1 MKKFSSAGLFTAI
14 VVTVL
19 GLGACS
25 SQSYND
31 VYRYG
36 SPALL
41 IEANYAAADALLDQL
56 GDRLSPNQPIITATL
71 VSIDELERSS
81 TFGRLSS
88 EQISARFSQAGQRMI
103 EMKFRDNVY
112 MKRDQGEL
120 LLTREI
126 RDVAQQHKAQA
137 VIVGTYGVSNEA
149 VFVNLKVIEP
159 NTNVVM
165 AVYDYA
171 LPKDNDIRS
180 MLR

>member
-1 MKKFSSAGLFTAI
+1 MKKISSTGLLSAFLVA
-14 VVTVL
+14 VL
-19 GLGACS
+19 GLSACS
-25 SQSYND
+25 SQSYSD

-41 IEANYAAADALLDQL
+41 IDANYAAADALLKQL
-56 GDRLSPNQPIITATL
+56 KDRLSPNQPLIAATL
-71 VSIDELERSS
+71 VSIDDLERSS

-149 VFVNLKVIEP
+149 VFVNLKVIKP
-159 NTNVVM
+159 STNVVM

-171 LPKDNDIRS
+171 LPKDSDIRS

>member
-1 MKKFSSAGLFTAI
+1 MKKSPSLGWLSLAVATTL
-14 VVTVL
+14 VL
-19 GLGACS
+19 AACS
-25 SQSYND
+25 GQTYNAN
-31 VYRYG
+31 YRSG

-41 IEANYAAADALLDQL
+41 IKANYAAADALRNQL
-56 GDRLSPNQPIITATL
+56 KDRISTNQPLIAATL
-71 VSIDELERSS
+71 VSIDDLERSS

-88 EQISARFSQAGQRMI
+88 EQISAGFSRAGYRMI

-126 RDVAQQHKAQA
+126 RDVAKQHKAQA
-137 VIVGTYGVSNEA
+137 VIVGTYAVSNEA

-165 AVYDYA
+165 AVHDYA
-171 LPKDNDIRS
+171 LPKDGNIRS

>member
-1 MKKFSSAGLFTAI
+1 MRRNPSLPWLSLT
-14 VVTVL
+14 VVAAL
-19 GLGACS
+19 ALAACS
-25 SQSYND
+25 GQAYNSSY
-31 VYRYG
+31 RSG

-41 IEANYAAADALLDQL
+41 IKANYAAADTLLKQIK
-56 GDRLSPNQPIITATL
+56 DRLNPDQPLIAATL
-71 VSIDELERSS
+71 VSIDDLERSS

-137 VIVGTYGVSNEA
+137 VIVGTYGISNDA
-149 VFVNLKVIEP
+149 VFVNLKVIDP
-159 NTNVVM
+159 NTNVVI
-165 AVYDYA
+165 AVHDYA